1 MNKRHLVIVA
11 IACSL
16 QIVLAA
22 AAPAAD
28 VQTKIDQ
35 LNQREKE
42 LIEKLE
48 ATQQRVKEIETK
60 LEAVRQRKQDLASK
74 QAVRRLGASPAAT
87 PNPAPTP

>member
-1 MNKRHLVIVA
+1 MSKRHLVIA
-11 IACSL
+11 ALIGCFEMC
-16 QIVLAA
+16 AA
-22 AAPAAD
+22 AAPATD
-28 VQTKIDQ
+28 IQTKIDQ

-60 LEAVRQRKQDLASK
+60 LEAVRQRKQELASK
-74 QAVRRLGASPAAT
+74 QAARRLGASPAAP

>member
-1 MNKRHLVIVA
+1 MNKRHLVT
-11 IACSL
+11 IATACCL

-22 AAPAAD
+22 AVPAGD
-28 VQTKIDQ
+28 VETKIDQ

-60 LEAVRQRKQDLASK
+60 LEAVRQRKQDILSK
-74 QAVRRLGASPAAT
+74 QAVRQLGPSPATT
-87 PNPAPTP
+87 PSPAQTR